1 MQSQPISKAK
11 RIGIFLGLCWLY
23 TCIHLDR
30 QILGI
35 LAESVKSDLRLSD
48 AALGALTGSAFSI
61 VYALLG
67 LHFGRLADNRD
78 RLALVRIGAL
88 IWSLASIGAAFAPNY
103 SWLVVGRAGVAV
115 GEAIATAAAISLMSE
130 LAGER
135 YLARASSVF
144 ASCAFLGAGLAAIAG
159 GQIVHLFRESA
170 YLGGWRAGLVMAGI
184 PGLIGVVYLHFFRFK
199 DRTTV
204 RKPLT
209 AGAGEIILVLGAALA
224 LLVQTSLP
232 PNQGVPIAVLLACAA
247 AGWWASR
254 LRRNDLDSYLASF
267 GNAPFRLLLVAFAA
281 VLFMDFAAFFWLIPF
296 AQRRFGVSVQTV
308 GTQIGALIVVGGIVG
323 SALGGFCADRW
334 RRTSRAGR
342 AWTALIA
349 VLLEASAIFA
359 AILQQHYSAY
369 IVAVGVCCI
378 ASGGW
383 TGITA
388 ALGLDLVPTQ
398 KRGTAIA
405 TYFLVTTLLGP
416 GLGAWA
422 AGAFGDVFGLAR
434 SLAMCAGIGILSL
447 LAFVRLGRAMIRN

>member
-1 MQSQPISKAK
+1 MQPRPITTAK

-35 LAESVKSDLRLSD
+35 LAESVKSELKLSD

-67 LHFGRLADNRD
+67 LHFGRLADSRD
-78 RLALVRIGAL
+78 RLVLVRIGAC
-88 IWSLASIGAAFAPNY
+88 IWSLASIGAAFSPNY
-103 SWLVVGRAGVAV
+103 SFLVVGRAGVAV

-130 LAGER
+130 LAGDR
-135 YLARASSVF
+135 YLARASSGFF
-144 ASCAFLGAGLAAIAG
+144 ACAFLGAGLAAIGG
-159 GQIVHLFRESA
+159 GQIVHLFRDSTYFA
-170 YLGGWRAGLVMAGI
+170 GWRAGLVMAGI
-184 PGLIGVVYLHFFRFK
+184 PGLLGVIYLSAFRFK
-199 DRTTV
+199 DRTTAHRQWTTGSSEV
-204 RKPLT
+204 
-209 AGAGEIILVLGAALA
+209 ILLLGAVMAVIL
-224 LLVQTSLP
+224 QMSLE
-232 PNQGVPIAVLLACAA
+232 PNQGVPAAVLLACVA

-254 LRRNDLDSYLASF
+254 LRSSDHDSFRASF
-267 GNAPFRLLLVAFAA
+267 GNAAFRVLLTAFAA

-296 AQRRFGVSVQTV
+296 AQRRYGVSVQAV
-308 GTQIGALIVVGGIVG
+308 GTQLGTLIVLGGMVG
-323 SALGGFCADRW
+323 SAVGGFSADRW

-342 AWTALIA
+342 VWTAVIA
-349 VLLEASAIFA
+349 VLLEAA
-359 AILQQHYSAY
+359 AIVVAISQQRYEAFM
-369 IVAVGVCCI
+369 VAVSVCCL

-388 ALGLDLVPTQ
+388 ALGMDLVPAP

-434 SLAMCAGIGILSL
+434 SLALCAGIGFLSL
-447 LAFVRLGRAMIRN
+447 LAFARLGRTMLRG